1 MPAQELLITELI
13 KQYETFTGWGD
24 SNSWKNQDFI
34 NLSEKIR
41 EKTGASISHV
51 TLKRIW
57 GKVKYDS
64 LPNTYTMDT
73 LVQFLGYENFRAF
86 STQFVPVNKP
96 AESPKPKPRPV
107 KKHSRSMPY
116 ALGVLTLVGILLV
129 VIMASRT
136 EHPKPP
142 IVPKDYAFSSK
153 KVITSGLPNSV
164 VFDFDATKAPYDSV
178 AIQQSWDRHLRV
190 NVSKNDHQH
199 TSIYYFPDFYYAKL
213 IVGGKIVKQHELMVE
228 SNGWLPIVEKQPV
241 PVYYEKK
248 DAMADGKL
256 SLSPEKIKGRN
267 IAMQP
272 TPPYVV
278 YTNVTDFGEI
288 YSDDFTFETAVKNNY
303 NEGAAACR
311 LSTVYILCKGTAIW
325 IPLSTKGCVSDLDMY
340 FAGYE
345 VSGKK
350 HDLSAFGVDFGK
362 YIPLKI
368 VSHSGKAQIF
378 IDNKPVY
385 TVDKGISR
393 AKIIGIVFRFQ
404 GTGSV
409 DYVRLTNGKVNY
421 DDEF

>member
-13 KQYETFTGWGD
+13 KQYETYTGWGD
-24 SNSWKNQDFI
+24 STNWKNQDFI
-34 NLSEKIR
+34 NLSKKIR

-73 LVQFLGYENFRAF
+73 LVQFLGYENFRVF
-86 STQFVPVNKP
+86 SMQFVPVGKP
-96 AESPKPKPRPV
+96 GEHHQLKPKPV
-107 KKHSRSMPY
+107 KKLSRSMPY

-129 VIMASRT
+129 VIIASRT

-142 IVPKDYAFSSK
+142 IVTKDYTFSSK

-164 VFDFDATKAPYDSV
+164 VFDFDAAKSPYDSV

-213 IVGGKIVKQHELMVE
+213 IVGGKIVKQHELFVE

-248 DAMADGKL
+248 DAMVDGKL
-256 SLSPEKIKGRN
+256 SLLPDKIKERN

-288 YSDDFTFETAVKNNY
+288 YSNDFTFETSVKNNY
-303 NEGAAACR
+303 SEGAAACR

-325 IPLSTKGCVSDLDMY
+325 IPLSSKGCVSDLDMY

-350 HDLSAFGVDFGK
+350 HDLSAFGVDFEK
-362 YIPLKI
+362 YVPLKI
-368 VSHSGKAQIF
+368 ESHQGKAQIF
-378 IDNKPVY
+378 IDNKLVY
-385 TVDKGISR
+385 TVDKGIGR

>member
-13 KQYETFTGWGD
+13 KQYETYTGWGD
-24 SNSWKNQDFI
+24 SANWKNQDFI

-41 EKTGASISHV
+41 EKTGASVSHV

-73 LVQFLGYENFRAF
+73 LVQFLGYENFRVF
-86 STQFVPVNKP
+86 SMQFVPVGKP
-96 AESPKPKPRPV
+96 VEHAQVKPQPLR
-107 KKHSRSMPY
+107 KHFRSMPY
-116 ALGVLTLVGILLV
+116 ALGVLTLVGILLI

-136 EHPKPP
+136 EHSRPP
-142 IVPKDYAFSSK
+142 IVAKDYKFSSK

-164 VFDFDATKAPYDSV
+164 VFDFDATKSPYDSV

-190 NVSKNDHQH
+190 NVSKNDRQH

-213 IVGGKIVKQHELMVE
+213 IVGGKIVKQHELFVE

-248 DAMADGKL
+248 DAMVDGKL
-256 SLSPEKIKGRN
+256 SLSPEKIKERN

-288 YSDDFTFETAVKNNY
+288 YSNDFTFETSIKNNY
-303 NEGAAACR
+303 SEGAAACR

-325 IPLSTKGCVSDLDMY
+325 IPLSSKGCVSDLDMY

-345 VSGKK
+345 ASGKK
-350 HDLSAFGVDFGK
+350 HDLSAFGVDFEK
-362 YIPLKI
+362 YVPLKI
-368 VSHSGKAQIF
+368 ESHHGKAQIF
-378 IDNKPVY
+378 IDNKLVY
-385 TVDKGISR
+385 NVYKGIGR

-409 DYVRLTNGKVNY
+409 DYVRLTNGKINY